1 MAKLWKPNEEV
12 DEDEELVVTDHRD
25 KEAGIQPPD
34 TQPPEETL
42 ETRGGEV
49 LDEYGED
56 VASSPEQRAM
66 DVPADTESLE
76 DEPHRHEE

>member
-12 DEDEELVVTDHRD
+12 NEEEDLVVTDHRD

-42 ETRGGEV
+42 EPRGDDV
-49 LDEYGED
+49 LQEYGED
-56 VASSPEQRAM
+56 VASSPEQRERE
-66 DVPADTESLE
+66 VSPDTESVDE
-76 DEPHRHEE
+76 DQ